1 MWKLYLVKIVIDD
14 LFVFFK
20 PNDIAILQSTRNRKY
35 VYKIKL
41 HLSDWQE
48 WKLLFYKRLLT
59 SREQIPEISS
69 HKNQISMHLF

>member
-41 HLSDWQE
+41 RLSDWQE